1 MYVILSNICRVLQIR
16 GEVRVG
22 GESSSAELNEL
33 SELSELKLE
42 INGKILSLQS
52 FNHEL
57 RHIES
62 FAI

>member
-1 MYVILSNICRVLQIR
+1 M
-16 GEVRVG
+16 
-22 GESSSAELNEL
+22 GESNSAELNEL

-42 INGKILSLQS
+42 INGKILSLKS

-57 RHIES
+57 LRIES

>member
-22 GESSSAELNEL
+22 GSQASELNEL

>member
-1 MYVILSNICRVLQIR
+1 MCNPLEHLSRATNK
-16 GEVRVG
+16 GGSEGG
-22 GESSSAELNEL
+22 GESSSAEL
-33 SELSELKLE
+33 SELSKLKLE
-42 INGKILSLQS
+42 INGKILSLKS

>member
-16 GEVRVG
+16 GEVRV

-42 INGKILSLQS
+42 INGKILSLKS

-57 RHIES
+57 LRIES

>member
-1 MYVILSNICRVLQIR
+1 M
-16 GEVRVG
+16 
-22 GESSSAELNEL
+22 GESNSAELNEL

-42 INGKILSLQS
+42 INGKILSLKS

>member
-1 MYVILSNICRVLQIR
+1 MCNPLEHLSRATNK
-16 GEVRVG
+16 GGSEGG

-33 SELSELKLE
+33 GELKLE
-42 INGKILSLQS
+42 INGKIISLQS

>member
-1 MYVILSNICRVLQIR
+1 MCNPLEHLSRATNKGGSEGR
-16 GEVRVG
+16 

-42 INGKILSLQS
+42 ISGKILSLQS
-52 FNHEL
+52 FDHEL

>member
-1 MYVILSNICRVLQIR
+1 MCNPLEHLSRATNKGGSEGR
-16 GEVRVG
+16 
-22 GESSSAELNEL
+22 GESSSAELN
-33 SELSELKLE
+33 ELSELKLE

-52 FNHEL
+52 FNHKL